1 MVYLKLCL
9 WIMWFAA
16 FIAWI
21 VFTVLN
27 VKSRDKTNH
36 MLICSTIMLVIS
48 IINILI

>member
-1 MVYLKLCL
+1 MIYLKLCL

-27 VKSRDKTNH
+27 AKSRDKSNH
-36 MLICSTIMLVIS
+36 MLICSTIMLVIA
-48 IINILI
+48 IANLLI